1 MLVDTTAARARK
13 TARKTAK
20 SYPWLSVEDLPT
32 KAVPGTIECDFNYS
46 RLYREAEKLLHAG
59 DVTLKS
65 GLMAAESDKQHVR
78 FVMWHVVC
86 VLSFS
91 AGWVSVHPLHI
102 ALLFAECQINGPARW
117 RDNASCTSPPL
128 LVHTMLHH
136 ARTGRLDSIALA
148 TPRPA
153 QAGCLDAVWI
163 GAGTVRGRVVSS
175 KISELVKDVAR
186 EIVGFAGLKTVRGL
200 VPPHVKHASKNI
212 S

>member
-1 MLVDTTAARARK
+1 M
-13 TARKTAK
+13 
-20 SYPWLSVEDLPT
+20 
-32 KAVPGTIECDFNYS
+32 PGTVECGDFNYS

-59 DVTLKS
+59 DVTLKR

-102 ALLFAECQINGPARW
+102 ALLFAECQIHGPARW
-117 RDNASCTSPPL
+117 RDNSSCTSPPL

-136 ARTGRLDSIALA
+136 ARTGRLDSNALA

-153 QAGCLDAVWI
+153 QAGFLDAVWI
-163 GAGTVRGRVVSS
+163 GAGNVRGRVVSS

-200 VPPHVKHASKNI
+200 VPSHVKHASNNI